1 MSPAAAAVLAP
12 YLGVVRRLNPGGA
25 LLRYPGSP
33 LLARE
38 LMRADD
44 RLVVNELHPEDQDE
58 LKRLF
63 AHDPQVKVM
72 ELDALDGA

>member
-1 MSPAAAAVLAP
+1 MPAAPLV
-12 YLGVVRRLNPGGA
+12 
-25 LLRYPGSP
+25 RYPGSP

-44 RLVVNELHPEDQDE
+44 RLVVNELHPEDQNE

-63 AHDPQVKVM
+63 AHDRAG
-72 ELDALDGA
+72 EA